1 MKDERVLNF
10 NFLEIFGPRER
21 VLATLER
28 QQTNFF
34 ACICQHTSDTI
45 VIAKFPSHGFYHYSS
60 PKRDANA
67 Y

>member
-34 ACICQHTSDTI
+34 ACICQHISDAI
-45 VIAKFPSHGFYHYSS
+45 VIAKFP
-60 PKRDANA
+60 
-67 Y
+67 